1 MAAYFALRIEAG
13 KLNYN
18 TVIAKW
24 ADCAEDIQTILAADG
39 YIINS
44 DGTVSK
50 A

>member
-18 TVIAKW
+18 TVVAKW
-24 ADCAEDIQTILAADG
+24 VDYAADIQAILAADG

-50 A
+50 S